1 MEETRIDMRLQ
12 TPDEIAEGKKAAQ
25 LCFMLG
31 QTMPY
36 TPEYGAILSELFE
49 KNGIGEGTRIMPGLV
64 VVRPGSVHIGRNC
77 VVMNGCLMM
86 GAGGITIEDGALV
99 AANVQLI
106 SNNHDLYDRQILTCK
121 PVHLKRNCWIGAGST
136 ILPGVTVG
144 ENAVVGAASVVT
156 KSIPDN
162 CIAVGNPAKVIKT
175 IPGQ

>member
-12 TPDEIAEGKKAAQ
+12 TPEQVAEGRKAAQ
-25 LCFMLG
+25 LCFKLG

-36 TPEYGAILSELFE
+36 TPEYDAIL
-49 KNGIGEGTRIMPGLV
+49 MPGLV
-64 VVRPGSVHIGRNC
+64 AVRPGDIRIGAHC
-77 VVMNGCLMM
+77 VVMNNCLMM
-86 GAGGITIEDGALV
+86 GAGGIIIDDGALV

-121 PVHLKRNCWIGAGST
+121 RVHLKRNCWIGAGST

-144 ENAVVGAASVVT
+144 ENSVVGAASVVT
-156 KSIPDN
+156 KDIPDN

-175 IPGQ
+175 IPEK

>member
-25 LCFMLG
+25 LCFRLG

-36 TPEYGAILSELFE
+36 TPEYDAILAELFG

-86 GAGGITIEDGALV
+86 AAGGITIEDGALV

-106 SNNHDLYDRQILTCK
+106 SNNNDLYDRKILTCK
-121 PVHLKRNCWIGAGST
+121 PVHLKKNCWIGAGST
-136 ILPGVTVG
+136 VLPGVTVG
-144 ENAVVGAASVVT
+144 ENSVVGAASVVT
-156 KSIPDN
+156 KDVPDN
-162 CIAVGNPAKVIKT
+162 CIAVGNPARVIKT
-175 IPGQ
+175 IPEQ

>member
-25 LCFMLG
+25 LCFRLG

-36 TPEYGAILSELFE
+36 TPEYGAILSEMFE
-49 KNGIGEGTRIMPGLV
+49 KNGIGEGTRIMPGMV

-86 GAGGITIEDGALV
+86 GA
-99 AANVQLI
+99 
-106 SNNHDLYDRQILTCK
+106 
-121 PVHLKRNCWIGAGST
+121 
-136 ILPGVTVG
+136 
-144 ENAVVGAASVVT
+144 ASVVT
-156 KSIPDN
+156 KDIPDN